1 MVVLLLLTASSSA
14 QGLQMLQQNA
24 LEKLAARDKFK
35 ETGLATFKL
44 RCSKNLKCRQKSC
57 DINIQSSGQELVS
70 SKSELS

>member
-1 MVVLLLLTASSSA
+1 MVLLLTIASSV
-14 QGLQMLQQNA
+14 QGLQMLQQHA

-35 ETGLATFKL
+35 ETGLATLKL
-44 RCSKNLKCRQKSC
+44 RCFKNLKCRQKSC